1 MEQLIDFPKRGDNIL
16 DLVLSTMPGQIH
28 DIHSPDQLSDHE
40 VVACSLSVYI
50 KPTKTLR
57 RKYFLYNKGN
67 YDQMREETKRFCKEK
82 YFNGNQ
88 NSRNVEEADKV
99 LHITDYRSKMFH

>member
-82 YFNGNQ
+82 YFNSNQ

>member
-50 KPTKTLR
+50 KSTQTPR
-57 RKYFLYNKGN
+57 RKYFLYNKCCLRASVDTEMCCPKGKCGCQ
-67 YDQMREETKRFCKEK
+67 YFSVFCK
-82 YFNGNQ
+82 GHT
-88 NSRNVEEADKV
+88 
-99 LHITDYRSKMFH
+99 L

>member
-1 MEQLIDFPKRGDNIL
+1 
-16 DLVLSTMPGQIH
+16 
-28 DIHSPDQLSDHE
+28 
-40 VVACSLSVYI
+40 
-50 KPTKTLR
+50 
-57 RKYFLYNKGN
+57 
-67 YDQMREETKRFCKEK
+67 MREETKRFCKEK

>member
-50 KPTKTLR
+50 KPTKTPE
-57 RKYFLYNKGN
+57 GN
-67 YDQMREETKRFCKEK
+67 IFYIIKETMTK
-82 YFNGNQ
+82 
-88 NSRNVEEADKV
+88 
-99 LHITDYRSKMFH
+99 